1 MGRSKKIDCRA
12 NGEID
17 FYWMIPLSSKA
28 SKNVL
33 DRGAATESLDEK
45 RGHRNDVEIELETLK
60 R

>member
-1 MGRSKKIDCRA
+1 MGRSQKIDCRA

-33 DRGAATESLDEK
+33 DQRVTTKSLNEK